1 MTAETGETRN
11 KFLEVDILG
20 AQIDILPVDG
30 YNCGIQMNEVDAMA
44 FDQSKYISG
53 FLSENYDEV
62 KFRVPKG
69 KRVILRD
76 IAKEKNI
83 LDTKGKVSLNRM
95 IIEALEQ
102 TYHIDLSRLE

>member
-44 FDQSKYISG
+44 FDQSKYISD
-53 FLSENYDEV
+53 FMKEKYDRIV
-62 KFRVPKG
+62 VQVPKG
-69 KRVILRD
+69 KKDRIKQA
-76 IAKEKNI
+76 AKQAGISMNQA
-83 LDTKGKVSLNRM
+83 V
-95 IIEALEQ
+95 IEALEQ
-102 TYHIDLSRLE
+102 TYHIDLSRPE

>member
-44 FDQSKYISG
+44 FDQTKYIDEYVK
-53 FLSENYDEV
+53 ENYD
-62 KFRVPKG
+62 RVTIKIPKG
-69 KRVILRD
+69 KKALLKDLAV
-76 IAKEKNI
+76 KHNI
-83 LDTKGKVSLNRM
+83 TDAKGKISVSRM
-95 IIEALEQ
+95 IVEALEEK
-102 TYHIDLSRLE
+102 YGIDLGKPE